1 MIEIKKIS
9 KEKPYKKFL
18 EYYEKA
24 LDNNQSMIYAIN
36 VSSYDIDSK
45 EVESRMVNLKYII
58 DNEWTFFS
66 NYQSPKALQFQ
77 KHDQISVIFYWD
89 SIDVQIRVKAKVGK
103 SNDNLSDEHFK
114 SRANEKN
121 ALAISSMQSS
131 KINSYKNVVDNYNE
145 ILAKND
151 QVSKRPNY
159 WGGFSFVPYY
169 FEFWEGHKNRI
180 NKRNVYSLEKDIWKN
195 YYLQP

>member
-1 MIEIKKIS
+1 VIEIKKIS

>member
-169 FEFWEGHKNRI
+169 FEFWEGHTNRI
-180 NKRNVYSLEKDIWKN
+180 NKRNAYSLEKEIWKN

>member
-9 KEKPYKKFL
+9 KENPYKKFL

-24 LDNNQSMIYAIN
+24 LDKNQNMIYAIN
-36 VSSYDIDSK
+36 VSSYDVDSK

-58 DNEWTFFS
+58 DNEWIFFS
-66 NYQSPKALQFQ
+66 NYHSPKALQFQ

-89 SIDVQIRVKAKVGK
+89 SIDVQIRIKARVRK
-103 SNDNLSDEHFK
+103 SNDDFSDKHFK
-114 SRANEKN
+114 SRPNEKN
-121 ALAISSMQSS
+121 ALAISSMQSN
-131 KINSYKNVVDNYNE
+131 KIDSYENVVDNYNE
-145 ILAKND
+145 TITKGG
-151 QVSKRPNY
+151 QISKRPSY

-169 FEFWEGHKNRI
+169 FEFWEGNENRI
-180 NKRNVYSLEKDIWKN
+180 NKRNVYSLEKDIWRN

>member
-1 MIEIKKIS
+1 VIEIKKIS

-89 SIDVQIRVKAKVGK
+89 SIDVQIRVKAKVRK

-114 SRANEKN
+114 SRASEKN

>member
-89 SIDVQIRVKAKVGK
+89 SIDVQIRVKAKVRK

-114 SRANEKN
+114 SRASEKN

>member
-1 MIEIKKIS
+1 MI
-9 KEKPYKKFL
+9 
-18 EYYEKA
+18 
-24 LDNNQSMIYAIN
+24 
-36 VSSYDIDSK
+36 
-45 EVESRMVNLKYII
+45 NLKYII

-89 SIDVQIRVKAKVGK
+89 SIDVQIRVKAKVRK

-114 SRANEKN
+114 SRASEKN